1 MLMSVPSFKEE
12 LREAIQDLLWRQWS
26 QLGVAGYADEE
37 ASAFVLDPEA
47 LLLFSSRWCRKEDRL
62 YDAIVQWL
70 SVRGGLINVS
80 RLKALQKQSA
90 WKTPSLLGTMAAEPA
105 LQDDKR
111 WRRIAEEW
119 RNEADEEMPE
129 PSLLAAEGKVPF
141 STRKISR
148 RLPQQTATALLRLRA
163 QVGVS
168 ARAEVLLLLM
178 LAPYC
183 PATELSARS
192 GYSRSALH
200 ELLKEMVQ
208 GEVIEQET
216 ETPRGHCL
224 LLRESALWRALLHL
238 PETTE
243 FPHWQHLYD
252 ALGLLWETL
261 ANPRLAALSEQTQK
275 AEWTRV
281 YKNTVRRHLMLSR
294 LPALLSDV
302 GTLNPGAFAA
312 VLHTL

>member
-1 MLMSVPSFKEE
+1 MSVPSFKEE
-12 LREAIQDLLWRQWS
+12 LHEAIQDLLWRQWS
-26 QLGVAGYADEE
+26 QLGVAGYAEDEE
-37 ASAFVLDPEA
+37 SCLVLDPEA

-62 YDAIVQWL
+62 YDAVVQWL
-70 SVRGGLINVS
+70 SVRGGLVNVS

-105 LQDDKR
+105 LQGDKR

-119 RNEADEEMPE
+119 RDASEEEMPE
-129 PSLLAAEGKVPF
+129 PSLLAAEGKALL
-141 STRKISR
+141 STRKVSR
-148 RLPQQTATALLRLRA
+148 RLPQGAATALLRLRA
-163 QVGVS
+163 IVGVS

-208 GEVIEQET
+208 GEAIEQET
-216 ETPRGHCL
+216 ETPRGNCL
-224 LLRESALWRALLHL
+224 LLRDAALWRALLHL

-243 FPHWQHLYD
+243 FPHWQHLYE
-252 ALGLLWETL
+252 ALGLLWKTIS
-261 ANPRLAALSEQTQK
+261 NPRLAALSEQTQK
-275 AEWTRV
+275 AEWARV
-281 YKNTVRRHLMLSR
+281 YKTAVRCHLILSR
-294 LPALLSDV
+294 LPLSAD
-302 GTLNPGAFAA
+302 AA
-312 VLHTL
+312 VLSPEHFLAKLQTL

>member
-1 MLMSVPSFKEE
+1 MSVLSYKEE
-12 LREAIQDLLWRQWS
+12 LREAIQDLLWRQWA
-26 QLGVAGYADEE
+26 QLGVAGYAEDEE
-37 ASAFVLDPEA
+37 SCLVLDPEA

-62 YDAIVQWL
+62 YDAMVQWL
-70 SVRGGLINVS
+70 SVRGGLVNIS

-90 WKTPSLLGTMAAEPA
+90 WKAPSLLGTMAAEHA

-119 RNEADEEMPE
+119 RAATDAEMPE
-129 PSLLAAEGKVPF
+129 PTLLAAEAKTPF
-141 STRKISR
+141 GTRKIAR

-163 QVGVS
+163 CVGVS

-178 LAPYC
+178 LSPYC

-208 GEVIEQET
+208 GEAIEQET
-216 ETPRGHCL
+216 ETPRGMCL
-224 LLRESALWRALLHL
+224 LLRDAALWRALLHL
-238 PETTE
+238 SEKTE

-252 ALGLLWETL
+252 ALGLLWETI
-261 ANPRLAALSEQTQK
+261 ANPRLAALSEQTQA
-275 AEWTRV
+275 AEWSRV

-294 LPALLSDV
+294 LPLSAD
-302 GTLNPGAFAA
+302 AA
-312 VLHTL
+312 VLSPELFLAKLQTL

>member
-1 MLMSVPSFKEE
+1 MSVLSFKEE
-12 LREAIQDLLWRQWS
+12 LREVIQEMLWRQWS
-26 QLGVAGYADEE
+26 QLGVAGYAEDEE
-37 ASAFVLDPEA
+37 SCLVLDPEA
-47 LLLFSSRWCRKEDRL
+47 LLIFSSRWCRREDRL
-62 YDAIVQWL
+62 YDAMVQWL

-119 RNEADEEMPE
+119 RNATEKEMPE
-129 PSLLAAEGKVPF
+129 PTLLAAEAKTPF
-141 STRKISR
+141 GTRKITR
-148 RLPQQTATALLRLRA
+148 RLPQQAATALLRLRA
-163 QVGVS
+163 CVGVS

-178 LAPYC
+178 LSPYC

-200 ELLKEMVQ
+200 ELLKEMMQ

-216 ETPRGHCL
+216 ETPRGNCL
-224 LLRESALWRALLHL
+224 LLRDAALWSTLLHL
-238 PETTE
+238 PEKAE

-252 ALGLLWETL
+252 ALGLLWETIS
-261 ANPRLAALSEQTQK
+261 NPRLAALSEQTQE

-294 LPALLSDV
+294 LPLSADAAALSPEHILAKLQ
-302 GTLNPGAFAA
+302 TL
-312 VLHTL
+312 

>member
-1 MLMSVPSFKEE
+1 MSLLSFKDE
-12 LREAIQDLLWRQWS
+12 LHEAIQDLLWRQWS
-26 QLGVAGYADEE
+26 QLGVAGYVEE
-37 ASAFVLDPEA
+37 KESAMVLDPEA
-47 LLLFSSRWCRKEDRL
+47 LLLFSSRWCQRDDRL
-62 YDAIVQWL
+62 YDVMVQWL

-90 WKTPSLLGTMAAEPA
+90 WKAPSLLGKMAAEPA

-119 RNEADEEMPE
+119 CDASRGEMQE
-129 PSLLAAEGKVPF
+129 PTLLAAEGKAPF

-148 RLPQQTATALLRLRA
+148 RLPQQAATALLRLRA
-163 QVGVS
+163 MVGVS

-178 LAPYC
+178 LSPYC

-208 GEVIEQET
+208 GEAIEQET
-216 ETPRGHCL
+216 ETPRGICL
-224 LLRESALWRALLHL
+224 LLRESALWRTLLHL

-252 ALGLLWETL
+252 ALGLLWETV
-261 ANPRLAALSEQTQK
+261 ANPRLAALSEQTQE

-281 YKNTVRRHLMLSR
+281 YKNSVRRHFMLSR
-294 LPALLSDV
+294 LPSLLSDA
-302 GTLNPGAFAA
+302 GTPSPAELGRA
-312 VLHTL
+312 LQSL

>member
-1 MLMSVPSFKEE
+1 MSLLSFKEE
-12 LREAIQDLLWRQWS
+12 LHEAIQDLLWRQWS
-26 QLGVAGYADEE
+26 RLGVAGYADEE
-37 ASAFVLDPEA
+37 ASALVLDPEA
-47 LLLFSSRWCRKEDRL
+47 LLLFTSRWCSTEDRL
-62 YDAIVQWL
+62 YDAVVQWL

-90 WKTPSLLGTMAAEPA
+90 WKAPSLIGKMSAEPS

-119 RNEADEEMPE
+119 QDSSEEEMPDA
-129 PSLLAAEGKVPF
+129 SLLAAESKAPL
-141 STRKISR
+141 STRKVSR
-148 RLPQQTATALLRLRA
+148 RLPQGASTALLRLRA
-163 QVGVS
+163 SVGVS

-178 LAPYC
+178 LSPYC
-183 PATELSARS
+183 PAAELSARS

-208 GEVIEQET
+208 GESIEQET
-216 ETPRGHCL
+216 DTPRGTCL
-224 LLRESALWRALLHL
+224 LLRDAALWRALLHL
-238 PETTE
+238 SEKAD

-261 ANPRLAALSEQTQK
+261 ANPRLAALSDQTQE

-281 YKNTVRRHLMLSR
+281 YKTAVRRHLMLSR
-294 LPALLSDV
+294 LPTLLSDAE
-302 GTLNPGAFAA
+302 TLNPGAFAA
-312 VLHTL
+312 VLRTL

>member
-1 MLMSVPSFKEE
+1 MSLLSFKEE
-12 LREAIQDLLWRQWS
+12 LHEAIQDLLWRQWS
-26 QLGVAGYADEE
+26 RLGVAGYADEE
-37 ASAFVLDPEA
+37 ASALVLDPEA
-47 LLLFSSRWCRKEDRL
+47 LLLFTSRWCSTEDRL
-62 YDAIVQWL
+62 YDAVVQWL
-70 SVRGGLINVS
+70 SLRGGLINVS

-90 WKTPSLLGTMAAEPA
+90 WKVPSLLGKMAAEPA

-111 WRRIAEEW
+111 WQRIAEEW
-119 RNEADEEMPE
+119 RDSSEEGMPE
-129 PSLLAAEGKVPF
+129 QSLLAAEGKAPL
-141 STRKISR
+141 STRKVSR
-148 RLPQQTATALLRLRA
+148 RLPQGAATALLRLRA
-163 QVGVS
+163 SVGVS

-178 LAPYC
+178 LSPYC

-208 GEVIEQET
+208 GEAIEQET
-216 ETPRGHCL
+216 ETPRGNCL
-224 LLRESALWRALLHL
+224 LLRDAALWRAMLHL

-252 ALGLLWETL
+252 ALGLLWKTL
-261 ANPRLAALSEQTQK
+261 ANPRLGALSDQTQE

-281 YKNTVRRHLMLSR
+281 YKNSVRRHLMLSR

-302 GTLNPGAFAA
+302 ETLNPGAFAA